1 LPSNPPAAPHSSTP
15 DSAPAIAPVHFTHRI
30 ARAEDLPAIVAIYNS
45 TVASRMV
52 TADTE
57 PVSVASR
64 QHWFDDHVPE
74 RRPLWVVEQDGAII
88 GWLSYSNFYGR
99 PAYSGTAE
107 LSIYLH
113 EAHRGKGLGR
123 YLLAEAIAF
132 APQIKVHTLLGFIF
146 GHNEP
151 SLQLFNR
158 FGFARWAEMPGV
170 ATLDGVERDL
180 IILGKRVA

>member
-1 LPSNPPAAPHSSTP
+1 MPCS
-15 DSAPAIAPVHFTHRI
+15 HRI
-30 ARAEDLPAIVAIYNS
+30 AVHDDLPAIVAIYNS
-45 TVASRMV
+45 TIASREV

-64 QHWFDDHVPE
+64 QAWFAEHTSD
-74 RRPLWVVEQDGAII
+74 RRPLWVTEQAGQVI

-113 EAHRGKGLGR
+113 ESVRGKGLGS
-123 YLLAEAIAF
+123 YLLRQAIEC
-132 APQIKVHTLLGFIF
+132 APQLGIHTLLGFIF
-146 GHNEP
+146 GHNQP
-151 SLQLFNR
+151 SLKLFET
-158 FGFARWAEMPGV
+158 FGFARWATMPKV

-180 IILGKRVA
+180 IIVGKRVA